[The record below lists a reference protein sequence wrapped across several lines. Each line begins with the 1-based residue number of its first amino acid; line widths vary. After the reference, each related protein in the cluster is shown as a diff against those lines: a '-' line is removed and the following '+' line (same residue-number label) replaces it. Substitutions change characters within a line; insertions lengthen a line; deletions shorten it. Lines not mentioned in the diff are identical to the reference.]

1 MKTLNSIF
9 LTLLSAFAG
18 LANAAEQ
25 AGPGRMGDN
34 GMMDGGMMNGGMMM
48 GGPAMFVCALFGLLI
63 LIVLILAIPALIK
76 YLRSDKS

>member
-25 AGPGRMGDN
+25 TGPGRMGDN
-34 GMMDGGMMNGGMMM
+34 GMMDGGMMM